1 MVKQVVKQTR
11 IASRRQNARLKKEK
25 KEIKAKRQKERYAK
39 EHKILA
45 QNIRIVSQRV
55 AREENAQVR
64 FL

>member
-1 MVKQVVKQTR
+1 MVKQVVKLTR
-11 IASRRQNARLKKEK
+11 TAKQHRNARLKKER
-25 KEIKAKRQKERYAK
+25 KEIKGKRQKERYAK